1 VIEMICLRKGF
12 QKSHCVFQTI
22 CC

>member
-1 VIEMICLRKGF
+1 VIEMICFRKGF

>member
-1 VIEMICLRKGF
+1 MICFRKGF